1 MWRSFKD
8 WPIQRKLTGMALF
21 STGLALLLALV
32 AFVVNDMVA
41 LRNMIETRMTVLAD
55 VIGTNS
61 TAALTFRD
69 QKAATETLAA
79 LRQAPH
85 ITFAEIYTAD
95 RNTFASYTRA
105 GQTSRQT
112 PSDHAAPSVEL
123 KDSRQSRFADHQFEQ
138 TAPITMDGQHIGWI
152 LLRYELD
159 EMDQQLTRSAMI
171 ALAILLVS
179 SLTALTVS
187 RRLQRAIT
195 DPLLRLVATTR
206 TVSETGNYSLR
217 AEALS
222 PHDEIG
228 FLIRGLNAMLEQIQ
242 SQHALLQRHREVLER
257 EVAQRTDDLS
267 QTLRTMQ
274 ETQHFLTSMI
284 EHLPIMVFVKDA
296 SELKFVRWNKA
307 AEELTGYTRE
317 EMLGKCDYDFF
328 PKEEADFFTAKDRQ
342 VLASAQVLDVPEE
355 PIHTKHR
362 GIRILRTKKLSILD
376 DKGHPQFL
384 LGIAEDITEHK
395 QAGAALREQMQL
407 SLLAADIN
415 ESLAHGA
422 TLPEILQHC
431 VVSLVRHLDV
441 AFARIWL
448 LNPGDLC
455 QECHKASACAN
466 RTQCLH
472 LAASAG
478 LSKNLNGEYRRIPLG
493 ALKIGKI
500 AQGWGT
506 MTTNDVV
513 NDERLPN
520 KQWLTEQGLQAFA
533 GYPLK
538 IGTQVIGVMA
548 LFSRHAFSTPVID
561 TLERIAQ
568 VVSIGV
574 ERKRTAEALQA
585 SEERLALTVQGS
597 NIGIWDR
604 NLITNTAYFSPQ
616 WKRQLGYDNHE
627 IENTWSAF
635 ESRLHPDDRDTALDR
650 IQSIVDS
657 AQTRFELEYRLH
669 HADGS
674 YRWMLSRGALLRDV
688 YGVASR
694 MIGIHIDT
702 TEDKRAQ
709 EELRQ
714 AKETAESAS
723 KAKSEFLANM
733 SHEIRTPMN
742 GVLGMAELL
751 LNSPLTEKQR
761 HLADSVH
768 RSGTA
773 LLGIINDIL
782 DFSKI
787 EAGKLELERIEFGLR
802 ATIEEAVD
810 LFADPAGKKGLELTC
825 YIPDGI
831 PDSVIGDPT
840 RLRQVLLNLVGNAVK
855 FTHRGEVTIRVALLS
870 QQDETI
876 ELRVEIADTGVG
888 IPSQVQSRLFAAFSQ
903 ADGSTTRR
911 FGGTGLGLAIV
922 KQLVQLMGG
931 DVGLASSSD
940 TGSTFWFTVRL
951 GFRANE
957 AIHDASDPQFLNRMR
972 ILIVDDNPT
981 NRYIL
986 ESHLKAWGADT
997 VCAESGAAAWAFLHE
1012 YAGKHAPIDLAIL
1025 DIHMPDMDGIML
1037 AKAIKTDP
1045 DTRHVDLLALS
1056 SIDRQTQE
1064 ENNDSHEFSV
1074 WLRKPVRQSLLK
1086 DCLRRRLWR
1095 APALLSPPHPPMP
1108 TAQTPA
1114 LGRILLVEDN
1124 SVNREVSTG
1133 MLELIGYH
1141 VTVAED
1147 GQEALTV
1154 SATDDFDLILM
1165 DCQMPVM
1172 DGFTATAGIRN
1183 RERDTRAPRI
1193 PIIALTANAMEGD
1206 RERCLAADMDDYLSK
1221 PFSQQALADVLA
1233 RWCAPRVPAQTAVP
1247 QTATDTSPAGEPH
1260 PSTTTAVDR
1269 TTWAN
1274 ITALQRPG
1282 HPNLLH
1288 KTIGLYLVSSQTQVD
1303 EIRHALQTQNLQ
1315 TLLTAAH
1322 TLKSSSAMLGA
1333 TRLAALA
1340 GQMETDCRT
1349 GQGIQTK
1356 ELFPLLEAEHQH
1368 VSAVLRQ
1375 ELSTSA
1381 KEAA

>member
-21 STGLALLLALV
+21 STGLALLLVLV
-32 AFVVNDMVA
+32 AFVVNDMMT
-41 LRNMIETRMTVLAD
+41 LRHMIEARMTVLAD

-69 QKAATETLAA
+69 KKAAIETLAA
-79 LRQAPH
+79 LKQAPH

-95 RNTFASYTRA
+95 RNVFASYTRSD
-105 GQTSRQT
+105 QTSRQT
-112 PSDHAAPSVEL
+112 TPDHTTPSVEL
-123 KDSRQSRFADHQFEQ
+123 KDARQSRLTDHRLEQ
-138 TAPITMDGQHIGWI
+138 TAPISMDGQLVGWI
-152 LLRYELD
+152 LLRSDLD
-159 EMDQQLTRSAMI
+159 EMNQQLTQSAMI
-171 ALAILLVS
+171 ALAILFVS
-179 SLTALTVS
+179 GLAALAVS

-195 DPLLRLVATTR
+195 DPLLRLVTTTR

-217 AEALS
+217 AEVLS

-228 FLIRGLNAMLEQIQ
+228 VLNKGLNAMLEQIQ
-242 SQHALLQRHREVLER
+242 SQHTLLQRHREVLER
-257 EVAQRTDDLS
+257 EVAQRTEDLS

-296 SELKFVRWNKA
+296 RELKFVRWNKA
-307 AEELTGYTRE
+307 AEELTGYTRD

-328 PKEEADFFTAKDRQ
+328 PQEEADFFTAKDRQ
-342 VLASAQVLDVPEE
+342 VLANGQILDIPEE
-355 PIHTKHR
+355 SLHTKHR
-362 GIRILRTKKLSILD
+362 GTRILRTKKLAILD
-376 DKGHPQFL
+376 DRDQPQFL

-395 QAGAALREQMQL
+395 QAETSLREQMQL
-407 SLLAADIN
+407 SLLSADIN
-415 ESLAHGA
+415 QTLAHGA
-422 TLPEILQHC
+422 TLPEILQQC
-431 VVSLVRHLDV
+431 AVSLVRYLDV

-455 QECHKASACAN
+455 HECHKASACAN
-466 RTQCLH
+466 RAQCLH
-472 LAASAG
+472 LTASAG
-478 LSKNLNGEYRRIPLG
+478 LSENLNGEYRRIPLG

-500 AQGWGT
+500 AQGWGA

-538 IGTQVIGVMA
+538 IGSQVIGVMA
-548 LFSRHAFSTPVID
+548 LFSRHALSTPVID

-574 ERKRTAEALQA
+574 ERKRTEEALQA

-616 WKRQLGYDNHE
+616 WKRQLGYDNPE
-627 IENTWSAF
+627 IENTWSAW
-635 ESRLHPDDRDTALDR
+635 ESRLHPDDRDAALGR
-650 IQSIVDS
+650 MQSIIDG
-657 AQTRFELEYRLH
+657 AHTRFELEYRLR

-674 YRWMLSRGALLRDV
+674 YRWLLSRGALLRDA

-714 AKETAESAS
+714 AKEAAESAS

-802 ATIEEAVD
+802 TTIEEAVD

-831 PDSVIGDPT
+831 PDSVIGDPI

-855 FTHRGEVTIRVALLS
+855 FTQCGEVTVRVALLS
-870 QQDETI
+870 QQDETL
-876 ELRVEIADTGVG
+876 ELKVEIADTGLG
-888 IPSQVQSRLFAAFSQ
+888 IPPQVQSRLFTAFSQ

-922 KQLVQLMGG
+922 KQLVQLMDG
-931 DVGLASSSD
+931 DVGLAGSSEK
-940 TGSTFWFTVRL
+940 GSTFWFTIRL
-951 GFRANE
+951 GYRADE
-957 AIHDASDPQFLNRMR
+957 DTHDASDPQFLNRMK

-986 ESHLKAWGADT
+986 ESHLTAWGADT
-997 VCAESGAAAWAFLHE
+997 VCAESGAAAWAILHE
-1012 YAGKHAPIDLAIL
+1012 YAAKHAPIDLAIL

-1056 SIDRQTQE
+1056 SIDRQTPE
-1064 ENNDSHEFSV
+1064 EDSDAHEFSV

-1095 APALLSPPHPPMP
+1095 APALPPPQPPVP
-1108 TAQTPA
+1108 AAQTPI
-1114 LGRILLVEDN
+1114 LGHVLLVEDN
-1124 SVNREVSTG
+1124 PVNREVTTG
-1133 MLELIGYH
+1133 MLELIGYRI
-1141 VTVAED
+1141 TVAED
-1147 GQEALTV
+1147 GQQALTV
-1154 SATDDFDLILM
+1154 SATDSFDLILM

-1172 DGFTATAGIRN
+1172 DGFTATAGIRT
-1183 RERDTRAPRI
+1183 REQASRSPHI
-1193 PIIALTANAMEGD
+1193 PIIALTANAMDGD
-1206 RERCLAADMDDYLSK
+1206 RERCLAAGMDDYLSK
-1221 PFSQQALADVLA
+1221 PFSRQALAEMLA
-1233 RWCAPRVPAQTAVP
+1233 RWRAPRIPAQA
-1247 QTATDTSPAGEPH
+1247 TATQPATETPTTGGQQ
-1260 PSTTTAVDR
+1260 PSSAPSVDR
-1269 TTWAN
+1269 AVWAS
-1274 ITALQRPG
+1274 ITALQRPE

-1288 KTIGLYLVSSQTQVD
+1288 KTIGLYLTSSQTQID
-1303 EIRHALQTQNLQ
+1303 GIRHALQAQDLQ
-1315 TLLTAAH
+1315 AMLAAAH

-1333 TRLAALA
+1333 ARLAALA
-1340 GQMETDCRT
+1340 GQMEADCRT
-1349 GQGIQTK
+1349 GRGTEAGK
-1356 ELFPLLEAEHQH
+1356 LFPLIETEHQQ

-1375 ELSTSA
+1375 ELSTSTE
-1381 KEAA
+1381 EAA

>member
-1 MWRSFKD
+1 MWRSFND

-21 STGLALLLALV
+21 STGLALLLVLA
-32 AFVVNDMVA
+32 AFVVNDMMT
-41 LRNMIETRMTVLAD
+41 LRHMIEARMTVLAD

-69 QKAATETLAA
+69 QKAAIETLAA
-79 LRQAPH
+79 LRQAPR

-95 RNTFASYTRA
+95 RHAFASYTR
-105 GQTSRQT
+105 GDQTSRQAT
-112 PSDHAAPSVEL
+112 TDHTAPSVEL
-123 KDSRQSRFADHQFEQ
+123 GDARQSRLTDHLLEQ
-138 TAPITMDGQHIGWI
+138 TAPISMDGQLVGWI
-152 LLRYELD
+152 LLQSDLD
-159 EMDQQLTRSAMI
+159 EMDQRLTQSAVI
-171 ALAILLVS
+171 ALAIFLISGLA
-179 SLTALTVS
+179 ALTVS

-217 AEALS
+217 AEALT

-228 FLIRGLNAMLEQIQ
+228 FLVRGLNAMLEQIQ
-242 SQHALLQRHREVLER
+242 SQHTLLQRHREVLEH
-257 EVAQRTDDLS
+257 EVSQRTEDLT

-296 SELKFVRWNKA
+296 RDLKFLRWNRA
-307 AEELTGYTRE
+307 AEDLTGYTRE

-355 PIHTKHR
+355 SIHTKHR
-362 GIRILRTKKLSILD
+362 GTRTLRTKKLAILD
-376 DKGHPQFL
+376 DRGQPQFL

-395 QAGAALREQMQL
+395 QAEIALREQMQL

-415 ESLAHGA
+415 ETLAHGA

-431 VVSLVRHLDV
+431 TISLIRHLDV

-448 LNPGDLC
+448 LKPGDLC
-455 QECHKASACAN
+455 QECHKADACAD

-478 LSKNLNGEYRRIPLG
+478 LSENLDGEYRRIPLG

-500 AQGWGT
+500 AQGWGA

-513 NDERLPN
+513 NDDRLPN
-520 KQWLTEQGLQAFA
+520 KRWLTEQGLQAFA

-548 LFSRHAFSTPVID
+548 LFTRHVLSASAID
-561 TLERIAQ
+561 TLNRIAQ

-574 ERKRTAEALQA
+574 ERKRTEEALQA

-604 NLITNTAYFSPQ
+604 NLITNTVYLSPQ
-616 WKRQLGYDNHE
+616 WKRQLGCDNHE
-627 IENTWSAF
+627 IENAWSAW
-635 ESRLHPDDRDTALDR
+635 ESRVHPDDRDTALDR
-650 IQSIVDS
+650 IQSIIDG
-657 AQTRFELEYRLH
+657 AQTRFELEYRLR

-674 YRWMLSRGALLRDV
+674 YRWLLSRGALLRDA

-714 AKETAESAS
+714 AKDAAEAAS
-723 KAKSEFLANM
+723 RAKSEFLANM

-802 ATIEEAVD
+802 NTIEEAVD
-810 LFADPAGKKGLELTC
+810 LFADPVGRKGLELTC

-831 PDSVIGDPT
+831 PDSVIGDPI

-855 FTHRGEVTIRVALLS
+855 FTHRGEVTVRVALLS
-870 QQDETI
+870 QERETLV
-876 ELRVEIADTGVG
+876 LRVEIADTGLG
-888 IPSQVQSRLFAAFSQ
+888 IPPQIQSRLFTAFSQ

-922 KQLVQLMGG
+922 KQLVQLMDGE
-931 DVGLASSSD
+931 VGLASSSD
-940 TGSTFWFTVRL
+940 TGSTFWFTLRL
-951 GFRANE
+951 GYRADDE
-957 AIHDASDPQFLNRMR
+957 IRDASDPQFLNRMR

-997 VCAESGAAAWAFLHE
+997 VCAESGAVAWALLHE
-1012 YAGKHAPIDLAIL
+1012 YAEKQTPIDLAIL

-1045 DTRHVDLLALS
+1045 DTRHIDLLALS
-1056 SIDRQTQE
+1056 SIDRQTPE
-1064 ENNDSHEFSV
+1064 ESNDALGFSV

-1095 APALLSPPHPPMP
+1095 APALPPPQPPVP

-1114 LGRILLVEDN
+1114 LGRVLLVEDN
-1124 SVNREVSTG
+1124 PVNREVSTG

-1141 VTVAED
+1141 VAVAED
-1147 GQEALTV
+1147 GQQALTV
-1154 SATDDFDLILM
+1154 SATDSFDLILM

-1172 DGFTATAGIRN
+1172 DGFTATAGIRS
-1183 RERDTRAPRI
+1183 RERDTRAPHI

-1206 RERCLAADMDDYLSK
+1206 RERCLAAGMDDYLSK
-1221 PFSQQALADVLA
+1221 PFSRQALAEMLA
-1233 RWCAPRVPAQTAVP
+1233 RWRAPRPAQTSGTQPAIETSAVSEHRP
-1247 QTATDTSPAGEPH
+1247 PTAPP
-1260 PSTTTAVDR
+1260 VDR
-1269 TTWAN
+1269 AAWAS
-1274 ITALQRPG
+1274 ITALQRPE

-1288 KTIGLYLVSSQTQVD
+1288 KTIGLYLTSSQTHID
-1303 EIRHALQTQNLQ
+1303 GIRQALQAQDLQ
-1315 TLLTAAH
+1315 AMLAAAH

-1333 TRLAALA
+1333 TPLAALA
-1340 GQMETDCRT
+1340 GQLEAACRT
-1349 GQGIQTK
+1349 GQGTEAR
-1356 ELFPLLEAEHQH
+1356 ELVPIIEAEHRR
-1368 VSAVLRQ
+1368 VSAALRQ
-1375 ELSTSA
+1375 ELSTSTE
-1381 KEAA
+1381 EAA

>member
-41 LRNMIETRMTVLAD
+41 LRNMIETRMTVLTD

-69 QKAATETLAA
+69 QKAAAETLAA

-112 PSDHAAPSVEL
+112 PPDHAAPSVEL

-138 TAPITMDGQHIGWI
+138 TAPITMDGQRIGWI

-217 AEALS
+217 AEAFP

-228 FLIRGLNAMLEQIQ
+228 VLIKGLNAMLEQIQ
-242 SQHALLQRHREVLER
+242 SQHSLLQRHREVLEM
-257 EVAQRTDDLS
+257 EVAQRTEDLS

-296 SELKFVRWNKA
+296 RELKFSRWNRA

-317 EMLGKCDYDFF
+317 EMLGKCDHDFF

-342 VLASAQVLDVPEE
+342 VLTNAQVLDVPEE

-376 DKGHPQFL
+376 DQGHPQFL
-384 LGIAEDITEHK
+384 IGIAEDITEHK
-395 QAGAALREQMQL
+395 QAEAALREQMQL

-415 ESLAHGA
+415 ETLAHGA
-422 TLPEILQHC
+422 TLPEILRHC

-455 QECHKASACAN
+455 HECHKASACAN
-466 RTQCLH
+466 HTQCLH

-478 LSKNLNGEYRRIPLG
+478 LSENLNGEYRRIPLG

-548 LFSRHAFSTPVID
+548 LFSRHALSTPVTD

-574 ERKRTAEALQA
+574 ERKRTEEALQA

-604 NLITNTAYFSPQ
+604 NLITNTVYFSPQ
-616 WKRQLGYDNHE
+616 WKRQLGHDNHE
-627 IENTWSAF
+627 IENAWSAW
-635 ESRLHPDDRDTALDR
+635 ESRLHPDDRDTARYR
-650 IQSIVDS
+650 IQSTIDS
-657 AQTRFELEYRLH
+657 SQSRFELEYRLR

-674 YRWMLSRGALLRDV
+674 YRWMLSRGALLRDA

-787 EAGKLELERIEFGLR
+787 EAGKLELEQIEFGLR
-802 ATIEEAVD
+802 STIEEAVD

-840 RLRQVLLNLVGNAVK
+840 RIRQVLLNLVGNAVK
-855 FTHRGEVTIRVALLS
+855 FTHRGEVTVRVALLS
-870 QQDETI
+870 QKSETL
-876 ELRVEIADTGVG
+876 ELRVEVADTGLG
-888 IPSQVQSRLFAAFSQ
+888 IPAQIQPRLFTAFSQ

-940 TGSTFWFTVRL
+940 TGSTFWFTLRL
-951 GFRANE
+951 GYRA
-957 AIHDASDPQFLNRMR
+957 ADDIRDVSDSQFLNRTR

-997 VCAESGAAAWAFLHE
+997 VSAESGAVALSLLHE
-1012 YAGKHAPIDLAIL
+1012 CAGKHAPIDLAIL
-1025 DIHMPDMDGIML
+1025 DVHMPDMNGIML

-1045 DTRHVDLLALS
+1045 DTRDVDLLALS
-1056 SIDRQTQE
+1056 SIDRQPQE
-1064 ENNDSHEFSV
+1064 ADNTAHDFSV

-1086 DCLRRRLWR
+1086 DCLRRRLSR
-1095 APALLSPPHPPMP
+1095 ASALPTAQTPMP

-1114 LGRILLVEDN
+1114 LGRVLLVEDN
-1124 SVNREVSTG
+1124 PVNREVTTG

-1141 VTVAED
+1141 ITVAED
-1147 GQEALTV
+1147 GQQALTV
-1154 SATDDFDLILM
+1154 SATDSFDLILM
-1165 DCQMPVM
+1165 DCQMPIM
-1172 DGFTATAGIRN
+1172 DGFTTTAAIRK
-1183 RERDTRAPRI
+1183 REQDTQSPRT
-1193 PIIALTANAMEGD
+1193 PMIALTANAMEGD
-1206 RERCLAADMDDYLSK
+1206 RERCLAAGMDDYLSK
-1221 PFSQQALADVLA
+1221 PFSRRALAEMLS
-1233 RWCAPRVPAQTAVP
+1233 RWRTPRIPAQASVTQTTLETPAV
-1247 QTATDTSPAGEPH
+1247 SEKRS
-1260 PSTTTAVDR
+1260 STTIPVDR
-1269 TTWAN
+1269 TVWAS

-1282 HPNLLH
+1282 KPNLLH
-1288 KTIGLYLVSSQTQVD
+1288 KTINLYLTSSHKQID
-1303 EIRHALQTQNLQ
+1303 DIRHALQIQDLQ
-1315 TLLTAAH
+1315 TILATAH
-1322 TLKSSSAMLGA
+1322 TLKSSSATLGA
-1333 TRLAALA
+1333 IRLATLA
-1340 GQMETDCRT
+1340 GQLETTCRT
-1349 GQGIQTK
+1349 GPDSQAMK
-1356 ELFPLLEAEHQH
+1356 LFSLIETEHQQ
-1368 VSAVLRQ
+1368 VSTILQ
-1375 ELSTSA
+1375 EELATSTE
-1381 KEAA
+1381 EAA